1 LLILDGHDSH
11 VTLEAIKQA
20 HEFGLN
26 MVNFTTHT
34 SHALQPL
41 DFFCFKP
48 FKITL
53 KKEKDVTMFKSNYME
68 PDKITLAR
76 WVDQALDK
84 SIMEQNIKFG
94 FRVIGIYLLNPR
106 GMDSKT
112 EPSNIYKM
120 ETNEHEGK
128 KRIKQTT

>member
-1 LLILDGHDSH
+1 
-11 VTLEAIKQA
+11 
-20 HEFGLN
+20 
-26 MVNFTTHT
+26 
-34 SHALQPL
+34 
-41 DFFCFKP
+41 
-48 FKITL
+48 
-53 KKEKDVTMFKSNYME
+53 ME